1 MKGDFMGILIT
12 SPPSTS
18 NPIPLLGPIKLLNI
32 GESKSSHWGPLI
44 SHQLSMD
51 LPLCAQ
57 RGN

>member
-1 MKGDFMGILIT
+1 MGILIT